1 MYVSGSTPGPPSVI
15 PHAKSLPAK
24 TAYTEALLPGSGL
37 GPNCFHWPPPGPAT
51 EGKYCEKGDPISP
64 TGTAAAECPV
74 TGLNKLSPS
83 TSQPPSH
90 SLSAHIQVQGEHTS
104 TPTPKDPRVARIS
117 STEPLRS
124 EGAIH
129 AGECVLPGYAAPASQ
144 RRSVHR
150 PFLFEATDLTHE
162 HENS

>member
-1 MYVSGSTPGPPSVI
+1 MYVSGGTPGPPSVI

-83 TSQPPSH
+83 TSQPPSQLFPRPH
-90 SLSAHIQVQGEHTS
+90 PSPRGAHQHTH
-104 TPTPKDPRVARIS
+104 T
-117 STEPLRS
+117 
-124 EGAIH
+124 
-129 AGECVLPGYAAPASQ
+129 Q
-144 RRSVHR
+144 RPSRR
-150 PFLFEATDLTHE
+150 PDFKH
-162 HENS
+162 